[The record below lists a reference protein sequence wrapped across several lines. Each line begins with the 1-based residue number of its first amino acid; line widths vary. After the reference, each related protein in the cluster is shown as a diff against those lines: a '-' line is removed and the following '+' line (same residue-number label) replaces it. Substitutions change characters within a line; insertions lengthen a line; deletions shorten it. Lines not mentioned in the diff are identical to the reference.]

1 MAQQTRHALR
11 GGLHWTCAVLLVC
24 ALVAAGGWPGAAG
37 GQEATDWPPA
47 IEAPAA
53 VAKTPAGAGQVTGAA
68 LREGGARDV
77 DGAVGDL
84 GARTDVNTAAIA
96 TAVPSVWGLADFS
109 SYLVVIDGVPWGGAF
124 TPAISRVNLADVE
137 SIEIQTAG
145 AAVLYGT
152 TSFTGI
158 VHVNRYAPEATP
170 AVFRA
175 SVGSYGSGALGWS
188 GALPA
193 VGGYSQSLSVDVN
206 RDNLS
211 GVDHGLTDAHALY
224 RAAASVAGGWLR
236 FDAEIESE
244 TRLPESPVLRLGT
257 VLAPTP
263 LDANYQPAD
272 ARVGAHRVQAG
283 LDFRH
288 DSAAGP
294 LEAVF
299 SYAQSRVADRR
310 GFLAAFFID
319 DGLPNADG
327 FNQERSIRA
336 LYADVHARTTLGPR
350 WAVGWGV
357 DWMGGRAAHSSQ
369 NFAYYVPLDGSQRAP
384 PTSALPIDG
393 TVGFSDFRSDFG
405 LYGQFDW
412 VRDPAT
418 TASLSLRLSHNS
430 EERSSASA
438 AGQRETGPTL
448 ESESTTLTRLS
459 FGIAVTHRLGGA
471 DSGGPELKL
480 SFRDTSPPPTPDFG
494 PQYSPHLLKPME
506 GRRSDA
512 SLRGTAAGDRL
523 EWGIS
528 AGYLDIRH
536 LIVAQTDQYGD
547 PVLANAGSAYLRSLD
562 IDARWHVAAV
572 EGLVAAASGGLHRAS
587 FGGTQTIEAGQPT
600 ELAGHDLALAAR
612 QVAAASLAYESGS
625 GVQAQLSA
633 NYVGPRYLDRLNTA
647 RIGGYVTMDV
657 KVGLRSDRGGVW
669 LRGTNLTGRR
679 DPIAESEFGD
689 QAFYLNPARTISLE
703 AYINCR

>member
-1 MAQQTRHALR
+1 MRC
-11 GGLHWTCAVLLVC
+11 GLHRTCVFLIALALL
-24 ALVAAGGWPGAAG
+24 AAGGWPRAARAQESTASPAPVAAG
-37 GQEATDWPPA
+37 VPP
-47 IEAPAA
+47 P
-53 VAKTPAGAGQVTGAA
+53 VAKAAAGAGQVTGAV
-68 LREGGARDV
+68 LRDGGARDV
-77 DGAVGDL
+77 DGAVGEL
-84 GARTDVNTAAIA
+84 GATTDVNTAAA
-96 TAVPSVWGLADFS
+96 AAAVPSVWGLADFS
-109 SYLVVIDGVPWGGAF
+109 SYLVVIDGIPWGGAF

-137 SIEIQTAG
+137 SIDIQTAG
-145 AAVLYGT
+145 APVLFGT

-206 RDNLS
+206 RDNLT

-224 RAAASVAGGWLR
+224 RGAANVAGGWLR

-257 VLAPTP
+257 ALAPTP

-272 ARVGAHRVQAG
+272 ARVGGHRAQLG

-288 DSAAGP
+288 DSPAGP

-310 GFLAAFFID
+310 GFLSALFID
-319 DGLPNADG
+319 DGGPNADA

-336 LYADVHARTTLGPR
+336 LFADVHARTTLSPR

-369 NFAYYVPLDGSQRAP
+369 DFAYYVPLDGSQRAP
-384 PTSALPIDG
+384 PSSALPIDG

-412 VRDPAT
+412 VRDPGT
-418 TASLSLRLSHNS
+418 TASVSLRLSHNR

-438 AGQRETGPTL
+438 AGQREAGPTL
-448 ESESTTLTRLS
+448 ERESSTLTRLS
-459 FGIAVTHRLGGA
+459 FGVSLTHRLGGA
-471 DSGGPELKL
+471 QGSGPELKV

-494 PQYSPHLLKPME
+494 PEYSPHLLKPME

-512 SLRGTAAGDRL
+512 SLHGTAAGDRL

-536 LIVAQTDQYGD
+536 LIVAQTDPYGN
-547 PVLANAGSAYLRSLD
+547 PVLANAGSAYLRALD

-572 EGLVAAASGGLHRAS
+572 DGLVAEASGGLHRAS
-587 FGGTQTIEAGQPT
+587 FGGTQTLEAGQTT

-612 QVAAASLAYESGS
+612 RVAAASLAYDAGS
-625 GVQAQLSA
+625 GLQAQLSG
-633 NYVGPRYLDRLNTA
+633 NYVGPRYLDRLNSA
-647 RIGGYVTMDV
+647 RTGGYVTMDV
-657 KVGLRSDRGGVW
+657 KVGFRSERGGVW

-703 AYINCR
+703 VSINCR